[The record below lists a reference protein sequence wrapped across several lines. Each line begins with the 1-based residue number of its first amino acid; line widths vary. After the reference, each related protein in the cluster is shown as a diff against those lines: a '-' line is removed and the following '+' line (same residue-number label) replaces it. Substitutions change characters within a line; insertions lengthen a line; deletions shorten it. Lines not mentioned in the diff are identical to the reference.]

1 MKQIA
6 RWAISAVVVA
16 ALAAAS
22 YSGGKWLRTHGLS
35 APSAAWA
42 EEGAVSLVATAK
54 RVIEGGVEK
63 GEVYMGERLLFRV
76 DTAAGGLTGYER
88 AMIIAKR
95 LNDAFAAGA
104 KPEDFKAE
112 VVQGLNA
119 VVWRDKPLV
128 TIDNAQA
135 EALGKDRAQVAEEW
149 AAAIRTA
156 MREALGL
163 PPEPPKQEEAGA
175 QAAAEGAQA
184 AEAGGEEAA
193 GAEAK
198 SEEKTEKS
206 EEAQAA
212 SAEWEPPEPYD
223 KKIVPIIS
231 VGEGIQVGVAQVK
244 GPRSR
249 VKLVQACALLET
261 HYKRTLEIDIYVP
274 ISTKKPGKTLARVQG
289 VGVVALGKYKLTGHR

>member
-1 MKQIA
+1 MKQA
-6 RWAISAVVVA
+6 LRWTASALVVVV
-16 ALAAAS
+16 LAAAS
-22 YSGGKWLRTHGLS
+22 YTAGRALRAHGVM

-42 EEGAVSLVATAK
+42 EQGAVSLVATAK

-76 DTAAGGLTGYER
+76 DTTAGGLTGYER

-119 VVWRDKPLV
+119 VMWRDKPLI

-135 EALGKDRAQVAEEW
+135 QALGKDRAQVAEEW

-163 PPEPPKQEEAGA
+163 PPEPPKPPQLNANATATEQEHKP
-175 QAAAEGAQA
+175 AEGKT
-184 AEAGGEEAA
+184 EE
-193 GAEAK
+193 
-198 SEEKTEKS
+198 EKS
-206 EEAQAA
+206 EKATEEKKEGEVK
-212 SAEWEPPEPYD
+212 SAEWTPPEPYD

-274 ISTKKPGKTLARVQG
+274 ISTKKPGKKLARVQG
-289 VGVVALGKYKLTGHR
+289 VGVVALGKYKLTGRK